1 MRYAFHPEA
10 LQEYSEAVKYYAER
24 SVNLA
29 QKFINSVEEVVFK
42 IREYPNRYP
51 IVEGDIHRCLV
62 KKFPYALLYTV
73 SQDSILILAVM
84 HSNRKPGYWKSR
96 YN

>member
-10 LQEYSEAVKYYAER
+10 LQEYSEAVKYYVER
-24 SVNLA
+24 DVNLA
-29 QKFINSVEEVVFK
+29 QRFINSVEEAIFK

-51 IVEGDIHRCLV
+51 TIEGDIRRCLV
-62 KKFPYALLYTV
+62 KRFPYALLYTV

-84 HSNRKPGYWKSR
+84 HSNRKPGYWKYRSK
-96 YN
+96 